1 MSGLGRRR
9 GELLLLLLEV
19 DRIRVE
25 VWLLLLKMPLAV
37 VQTLAVVESMAES
50 LVMKG
55 NVAVGVSRRSWWRRT
70 WRRGDIGQGG
80 RPPVPG

>member
-1 MSGLGRRR
+1 M
-9 GELLLLLLEV
+9 LLLLLLLLKV
-19 DRIRVE
+19 DGIRVE
-25 VWLLLLKMPLAV
+25 RWLLLLKMSLTV
-37 VQTLAVVESMAES
+37 VQTLAVVEGMAES

-55 NVAVGVSRRSWWRRT
+55 NVAVGVSRGSWWRGA